1 MVSRRRLDAQASEG
15 INTEQE
21 ERKRNEALEKEME
34 RRRLKEEKRQELMS
48 MTSYVVMQKTAKYMD
63 RFFIDPIVGFFF
75 PAVGDFLSSLL
86 ALPFI
91 YYSLFVIKSVPLT
104 LAVISNV
111 LKDMLVGIVPL
122 LGDVLDAIYRS
133 YSKNL
138 RLITGYINDDKQIIH
153 QVNKKAVKAAI
164 FIVVLCI
171 LIYWL
176 TSLVAGAIAWM
187 WHGITS
193 LLG

>member
-164 FIVVLCI
+164 FIVVLCL

>member
-1 MVSRRRLDAQASEG
+1 M
-15 INTEQE
+15 EQE

-138 RLITGYINDDKQIIH
+138 RLITGYINDDKEVIH
-153 QVNKKAVKAAI
+153 EINKKAIKTVI
-164 FIVVLCI
+164 FIVVLCV

-176 TSLVAGAIAWM
+176 TSLVAGAISWM
-187 WHGITS
+187 WNGITS
-193 LLG
+193 LFG

>member
-63 RFFIDPIVGFFF
+63 RFFIDSIVGFFF

-171 LIYWL
+171 LIYWI

>member
-1 MVSRRRLDAQASEG
+1 MVSRRRQEAMADMG
-15 INTEQE
+15 FNKEQE
-21 ERKRNEALEKEME
+21 ERKRDETLKKEEE
-34 RRRLKEEKRQELMS
+34 RRRLKEEKRQEMMS
-48 MTSYVVMQKTAKYMD
+48 MTSYVVMDKTAKIMD
-63 RFFIDPIVGFFF
+63 KYLVDPILGFFF
-75 PAVGDFLSSLL
+75 PAAGDMLSSVL
-86 ALPFI
+86 AVPFI
-91 YYSLFVIKSVPLT
+91 YYSLCVVKSIPLT

-111 LKDMLVGIVPL
+111 LVDMLVGIVPL
-122 LGDVLDAIYRS
+122 LGDVIDVFHRS

-138 RLITGYINDDKQIIH
+138 RLITGYIDDDKQIIR

-164 FIVVLCI
+164 FIVVLCL

-193 LLG
+193 LFG

>member
-15 INTEQE
+15 INMEQE

-138 RLITGYINDDKQIIH
+138 RLITGYINDDKEVIH
-153 QVNKKAVKAAI
+153 EINKKAIKTVI
-164 FIVVLCI
+164 FIVVLCV

-176 TSLVAGAIAWM
+176 TSLVAGAISWM
-187 WHGITS
+187 WNGITS
-193 LLG
+193 LFG

>member
-1 MVSRRRLDAQASEG
+1 MADMG
-15 INTEQE
+15 FNKEQE
-21 ERKRNEALEKEME
+21 ERKRDEALQKEEE
-34 RRRLKEEKRQELMS
+34 RRRLKEEKRQEMMS
-48 MTSYVVMQKTAKYMD
+48 MTSYVVMDKTAKIMD
-63 RFFIDPIVGFFF
+63 KYLVDPILGFFF
-75 PAVGDFLSSLL
+75 PAAGDMLSSVL
-86 ALPFI
+86 AVPFI
-91 YYSLFVIKSVPLT
+91 YYSLCVVKSIPLT

-111 LKDMLVGIVPL
+111 LVDMLVGIVPL
-122 LGDVLDAIYRS
+122 LGDVIDAFHRS

-138 RLITGYINDDKQIIH
+138 RLITGYIDDDKQIIH

-164 FIVVLCI
+164 FIVVLCL

-193 LLG
+193 LFG

>member
-171 LIYWL
+171 LIYWI

>member
-164 FIVVLCI
+164 FIVVLCL

-193 LLG
+193 LFG

>member
-15 INTEQE
+15 INMEQE

-34 RRRLKEEKRQELMS
+34 RRRLKEEKRQEMMS
-48 MTSYVVMQKTAKYMD
+48 QPTYVVMSNTAKYMD

-91 YYSLFVIKSVPLT
+91 YYSLFVVKSIPLT

-122 LGDVLDAIYRS
+122 LGDFLDAFYRS

-138 RLITGYINDDKQIIH
+138 RLITGYIDDDKEIIH
-153 QVNKKAVKAAI
+153 EVNKKAVKTAI
-164 FIVVLCI
+164 FIVILCV

-176 TSLVAGAIAWM
+176 TSLVAGAISWM
-187 WHGITS
+187 WNGITS
-193 LLG
+193 LFG

>member
-138 RLITGYINDDKQIIH
+138 RLITGYITRPPYSSWCS
-153 QVNKKAVKAAI
+153 A
-164 FIVVLCI
+164 CSS
-171 LIYWL
+171 
-176 TSLVAGAIAWM
+176 TGSRAW
-187 WHGITS
+187 
-193 LLG
+193 

>member
-63 RFFIDPIVGFFF
+63 RFFIDSIVGFFF

-164 FIVVLCI
+164 FIVVLCM
-171 LIYWL
+171 LIYWI